1 MSWDIIVIVIL
12 IVTVGFL
19 TFIYIMN
26 TLVNPYRMD
35 SIKALIDNQKYEQAI
50 NALNNILKRDDKNPM
65 AHLYLAEA
73 CYLSGNFEMALIE
86 YKQALSSGKF
96 SSSATEKSIHRR
108 LADIYLRFN
117 QLEEAQKEYLVLS
130 QMEPQNA
137 EYLFQI
143 GNIFYQRGM
152 KEHAFSYLDRALKSG
167 KASSQIYFIM
177 GKILYEMN
185 KAGEALNYFTNCVK
199 LEPKNMEA
207 HYHIGMILKSMNSY
221 GKAVQEFDVAEQA
234 KDNQLKIKA
243 IFQKGLCKM
252 EVGDSE
258 GAKADFER
266 ALKYATEENNVTIAI
281 RYTLG
286 LVYEKERRL
295 VEAVEQW
302 EKVAQLRPNFQD
314 VQTKLSLYEDLRV
327 DDRLKD
333 LLTATPT
340 TFEIIAQNMLKVI
353 GYEPL
358 EVKALDGDN
367 LEIICIEKSVKWRN
381 VRGGRVLVV
390 FSRDNEDVA
399 EDMVAKLT
407 EKMKNIHATR
417 GVYITTG
424 KFIPQ
429 AIRYAENRPLDLYDR
444 QKLTD
449 ILKKS
454 GY

>member
-1 MSWDIIVIVIL
+1 MSWDIIIIVL
-12 IVTVGFL
+12 LVVTVGFL
-19 TFIYIMN
+19 AFTYVMN
-26 TLVNPYRMD
+26 TLINPHKLD
-35 SIKALIDNQKYEQAI
+35 SIRTLIENQKYEQAI
-50 NALNNILKRDDKNPM
+50 SALNALLKRDDKNPE

-73 CYLSGNFEMALIE
+73 CYLSGNFEMALVE
-86 YKQALSSGKF
+86 YKQALTSGKF
-96 SSSATEKSIHRR
+96 SNKPQEKSIHRR

-152 KEHAFSYLDRALKSG
+152 KEHAFSYLDRAIKSG
-167 KASSQIYFIM
+167 KASPQIYFIM

-185 KAGEALNYFTNCVK
+185 KAAEALNYFTNCVK
-199 LEPKNMEA
+199 LEPRNMEA
-207 HYHIGMILKSMNSY
+207 HYYIGMILKSMNSY

-252 EVGDSE
+252 EGGDNE

-266 ALKYATEENNVTIAI
+266 ALKYATEENNVTIAV

-286 LVYEKERRL
+286 LLYEKERRL

-314 VQTKLSLYEDLRV
+314 VQTKLALYEDLRV

-340 TFEIIAQNMLKVI
+340 TFEIIAQNMLKAI

-358 EVKALDGDN
+358 ELKALDGDN
-367 LEIICIEKSVKWRN
+367 LEIVCIEKSVKWRN

-390 FSRDNEDVA
+390 FSRDTEDVP
-399 EDMVAKLT
+399 EDVVAKLT
-407 EKMKNIHATR
+407 EKMKSIHATR

-424 KFIPQ
+424 KFAPQ
-429 AIRYAENRPLDLYDR
+429 ALRYAENRPLDLYDR
-444 QKLTD
+444 QKLTE